1 MSGIVVGIDGSA
13 HAQRALDWA
22 VREAA
27 LRDAPL
33 TVVTIWRT
41 AVSYWGNPVV
51 YPQDRALAE
60 QARTEAQEAVDKSLA
75 LAGDMRPSSVTV
87 RAISGIPAAE
97 LVTASADADMLVV
110 GSRGSGGFSRLLLGS
125 VSTQV
130 VHHAHCPVVVVPD
143 EERHS

>member
-1 MSGIVVGIDGSA
+1 MPGIVVGIDGSA

-27 LRDAPL
+27 LRDVPL
-33 TVVTIWRT
+33 SVIAVWRT
-41 AVSYWGNPVV
+41 AVSYWGNPVI

-60 QARTEAQEAVDKSLA
+60 QARKNAEEAVDKSLA
-75 LAGDMRPSSVTV
+75 TAGDARPASVTV
-87 RAISGIPAAE
+87 RAVSGIPAAE
-97 LVTASADADMLVV
+97 LVAASAEADMLVV
-110 GSRGSGGFSRLLLGS
+110 GSRGTGGFSRLLLGS

-143 EERHS
+143 EDRHS